1 MYHLSLAVLNISE
14 TKYVSKNL
22 KKGITITSKVLL
34 MGKPKEKYTAISFN
48 DIKDSNVK
56 PIMIYY

>member
-22 KKGITITSKVLL
+22 KKGITITSKVL
-34 MGKPKEKYTAISFN
+34 MGKPKEKYIAISFN
-48 DIKDSNVK
+48 DMKDSIVK
-56 PIMIYY
+56 PIMVYY

>member
-1 MYHLSLAVLNISE
+1 MCHLSLALLNISE
-14 TKYVSKNL
+14 TKHVSKNL

-34 MGKPKEKYTAISFN
+34 DKPKEKYTAISFN